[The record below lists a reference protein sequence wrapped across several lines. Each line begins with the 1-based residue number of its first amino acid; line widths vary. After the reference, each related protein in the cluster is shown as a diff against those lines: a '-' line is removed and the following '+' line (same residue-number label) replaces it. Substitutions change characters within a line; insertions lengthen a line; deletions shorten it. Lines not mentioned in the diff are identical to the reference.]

1 VRNASG
7 GVRDP
12 SSPRPAVRLSL
23 VHRHAKPVCLGSV
36 PSCTSS
42 SSCIRSGSVVPSH
55 PLPPQ
60 TRKGVPII
68 FTTIVTYLAVAV
80 LGAVI
85 GVVLIGVLQRRKWA
99 AERQQA
105 EEHARQTVQT
115 AEREA
120 ENLVKE
126 AKLEAKDLLLQAKA
140 DLEKEQKLRQG
151 EMVALERRLLQREEQ
166 LDRKIAAIEK
176 READAQKRDAL
187 LSKRE
192 ESVAASEAAG
202 ERLLRERRQALE
214 QVAGMTIEEAK
225 RHMIAEIE
233 SEAKREAAG
242 IAKRVIDEAKE
253 NAERE
258 AREIISR
265 SIQRVTRDYVS
276 EATISVVPIP
286 NDGMKGRIIGKE
298 GRNIRAI
305 EAATG
310 IDLIID
316 ETPEAVIISGFD
328 PLRREIAKVSLE
340 RLMHDGRIH
349 PTRIEEIVEKVK
361 TDLDKMMIEE
371 AEKIIFE
378 VGLSD
383 FHPDLVRILGRL
395 KYRTSYGQNNL
406 YHAREA
412 AYICGIMASELG
424 LDVKLAKRGALLHDI
439 GKAVSHEEEGP
450 HAMLGADIAKRYGE
464 SPKVVNAIAAHHE
477 QVEPICPETVL
488 VAAAEALSAARP
500 GARREALEA
509 YVKRLEKLESLAISL
524 AGVQKAYAIQAGRE
538 IRVIVRH
545 DEVSDAESSLMSRE
559 LARRIEN
566 ELTYPG
572 QIKVTVIRESRFVDF
587 AK

>member
-1 VRNASG
+1 M
-7 GVRDP
+7 P
-12 SSPRPAVRLSL
+12 
-23 VHRHAKPVCLGSV
+23 
-36 PSCTSS
+36 T
-42 SSCIRSGSVVPSH
+42 
-55 PLPPQ
+55 
-60 TRKGVPII
+60 I
-68 FTTIVTYLAVAV
+68 FTDIVTYLAVAIVGAV
-80 LGAVI
+80 LGITINAV
-85 GVVLIGVLQRRKWA
+85 VQRKKLTL
-99 AERQQA
+99 ERSQA
-105 EEHARQTVQT
+105 EEYARQTRQS

-126 AKLEAKDLLLQAKA
+126 AKLEAKDMLLQGKA
-140 DLEKEQKLRQG
+140 DIEREQKAKQSEWAG
-151 EMVALERRLLQREEQ
+151 QEKRLSQKEEQ
-166 LDRKIAAIEK
+166 LERKITVVEK
-176 READAQKRDAL
+176 RESEAQRREAL
-187 LSKRE
+187 LAKQE
-192 ESVAASEAAG
+192 ETIAGTEATS
-202 ERLLRERRQALE
+202 ERLLKERRQALE
-214 QVAGMTIEEAK
+214 QVSGMTVDEAK
-225 RHMIAEIE
+225 RQLMSEIE
-233 SEAKREAAG
+233 GVAKHEAAG
-242 IAKRVIDEAKE
+242 MAKRILDEAKE

-258 AREIISR
+258 AREIITR

-371 AEKIIFE
+371 TEKIIFE
-378 VGLSD
+378 VGLAD
-383 FHPDLVRILGRL
+383 FHPDLIKILGRL

-412 AYICGIMASELG
+412 SYICGIMAAELG
-424 LDVKLAKRGALLHDI
+424 CDVKLAKRGALLHDI

-464 SPKVVNAIAAHHE
+464 SIKVVNAIAAHHE
-477 QVEPICPETVL
+477 QVEPLCPETVL

-500 GARREALEA
+500 GARREALES
-509 YVKRLEKLESLAISL
+509 YVKRLEKLESLAVAF

-545 DEVSDAESSLMSRE
+545 DEVSDAESLLMSRE
-559 LARRIEN
+559 LAKRIQD

>member
-1 VRNASG
+1 M
-7 GVRDP
+7 
-12 SSPRPAVRLSL
+12 L
-23 VHRHAKPVCLGSV
+23 
-36 PSCTSS
+36 
-42 SSCIRSGSVVPSH
+42 
-55 PLPPQ
+55 
-60 TRKGVPII
+60 
-68 FTTIVTYLAVAV
+68 TTIIYVVVAL
-80 LGAVI
+80 LGAALGI
-85 GVVLIGVLQRRKWA
+85 GALAVLQRNKWA
-99 AERQQA
+99 VQRQQA
-105 EEHARQTVQT
+105 DEHARQTVQG

-120 ENLVKE
+120 ENLIKE
-126 AKLEAKDLLLQAKA
+126 AKLEAKDLLLQAKS
-140 DLEKEQKLRQG
+140 DIEKEQKARLAEFASQ
-151 EMVALERRLLQREEQ
+151 EKRLLQREEH
-166 LDRKIAAIEK
+166 LDRKLGAIERREAEAQK
-176 READAQKRDAL
+176 REAQLA
-187 LSKRE
+187 KRE
-192 ESVAASEAAG
+192 EALAGQESVS
-202 ERLLRERRQALE
+202 ERLLKERRAALE
-214 QVAGMTIEEAK
+214 RVSGMTVEEAK
-225 RHMIAEIE
+225 RQLISEIE
-233 SEAKREAAG
+233 GEAKREAAG
-242 IAKRVIDEAKE
+242 MAKRILDEAKE

-258 AREIISR
+258 AREVITR

-328 PLRREIAKVSLE
+328 PLRREVAKVALE

-361 TDLDKMMIEE
+361 TDLDKLMVEE

-383 FHPDLVRILGRL
+383 FHPDLIKILGRL

-450 HAMLGADIAKRYGE
+450 HALLGADIAKRYGE
-464 SPKVVNAIAAHHE
+464 SAKVVNAIAAHHE

-500 GARREALEA
+500 GARREALES
-509 YVKRLEKLESLAISL
+509 YVKRLEKLESLAI
-524 AGVQKAYAIQAGRE
+524 AFGGVQKAYAIQAGRE

-545 DEVSDAESSLMSRE
+545 DEVSDAESALMSRE
-559 LARRIEN
+559 LARRIED